1 MILKI
6 LLLFLVSYLLG
17 SIPVGLILVKLRT
30 GKDLRQIES
39 GRTGGTNAG
48 RAAGFWI
55 GFLTALLDGLKAAI
69 AVWIARTLL
78 PNQTWMHVFS
88 PLLAV
93 LGHNYSIFLTERSE
107 NGKLKLRGGAGGAPL
122 VGGAF
127 GIWPP
132 SLLIIVPIGA
142 FILFF
147 IGYASI
153 TTMSTAVI
161 AILIFTIR
169 AIWFNSP
176 WQYILYG
183 VIGEALLV
191 WALRPN
197 IRRLL
202 NGTERLVG
210 LRAKR
215 QRLPLNSNN
224 HSSSSSVSSS

>member
-1 MILKI
+1 MIVKI
-6 LLLFLVSYLLG
+6 LLLSLISYILG
-17 SIPVGLILVKLRT
+17 SIPVGLILVKLST

-48 RAAGFWI
+48 RAAGFWV

-69 AVWIARTLL
+69 AVWITRALL
-78 PNQTWMHVFS
+78 PNLTWMEVIS

-93 LGHNYSIFLTERSE
+93 FGHNYSIFLLERSAT
-107 NGKLKLRGGAGGAPL
+107 GRLRLRGGAGGAPF

-142 FILFF
+142 FILFI
-147 IGYASI
+147 IGYASL
-153 TTMSTAVI
+153 TTMSTALI
-161 AILIFTIR
+161 AIAIFTIR
-169 AIWFNSP
+169 AIWFDSP
-176 WQYILYG
+176 WQYIFYG
-183 VIGEALLV
+183 VIGEILLL

-215 QRLPLNSNN
+215 QRVSLNSNN

>member
-6 LLLFLVSYLLG
+6 FVTLIIAYLLG

-48 RAAGFWI
+48 RAAGFWV
-55 GFLTALLDGLKAAI
+55 GFLTAFFDGFKAAL
-69 AVWIARTLL
+69 AVWIARAFL
-78 PNQTWMHVFS
+78 PGLVWMEVFS
-88 PLLAV
+88 PIFAII
-93 LGHNYSIFLTERSE
+93 GHNYSIFLMERSAD
-107 NGKLKLRGGAGGAPL
+107 GKLRLRGGAGGAPF

-132 SLLIIVPIGA
+132 SLFIILPIGA
-142 FILFF
+142 LILYF
-147 IGYASI
+147 IGYASV
-153 TTMSTAVI
+153 TTMSTALV
-161 AILIFTIR
+161 ALIVFAIR
-169 AIWFNSP
+169 AIWFDAP
-176 WQYILYG
+176 WQYIFYG
-183 VIGEALLV
+183 VLGELLLI

-202 NGTERLVG
+202 DGNERLVG
-210 LRAKR
+210 RRAKR
-215 QRLPLNSNN
+215 LQSRANSPN

>member
-6 LLLFLVSYLLG
+6 LWVSLVSYLLG
-17 SIPVGLILVKLRT
+17 SIPVGLILVKWRT

-55 GFLTALLDGLKAAI
+55 GLLTALLDGLKAAM
-69 AVWIARTLL
+69 AFWIARALL
-78 PNQTWMHVFS
+78 PNQTWMEMFS

-93 LGHNYSIFLTERSE
+93 LGHNYSIFLAERSE
-107 NGKLKLRGGAGGAPL
+107 NGKLKLRGGAGGAPF
-122 VGGAF
+122 VGGVF

-132 SLLIIVPIGA
+132 SLLIIVPVGA
-142 FILFF
+142 FFLFV

-153 TTMSTAVI
+153 TTMSTALI
-161 AILIFTIR
+161 AIVIFTIR

-183 VIGEALLV
+183 VIGEALLL

-210 LRAKR
+210 LRAK
-215 QRLPLNSNN
+215 
-224 HSSSSSVSSS
+224 H

>member
-1 MILKI
+1 MIFRVI
-6 LLLFLVSYLLG
+6 LISAISYLLG
-17 SIPVGLILVKLRT
+17 SIPFGLILVKLRT

-48 RAAGFWI
+48 RAAGFWV
-55 GFLTALLDGLKAAI
+55 GFLTALFDGLKAAV
-69 AVWIARTLL
+69 AVWIARAFL
-78 PNQTWMHVFS
+78 PNLIWMEIIA

-93 LGHNYSIFLTERSE
+93 LGHNYSIFLIERSE
-107 NGKLKLRGGAGGAPL
+107 NGKVRLRGGAGGAPF

-127 GIWPP
+127 SIWQP

-142 FILFF
+142 FILYF
-147 IGYASI
+147 IGYASV
-153 TTMSTAVI
+153 TTLSTALI
-161 AILIFTIR
+161 ATIIFTIR
-169 AIWFNSP
+169 SIWFGAP

-183 VIGEALLV
+183 VIGEVLLA

-215 QRLPLNSNN
+215 LQTSSKNGN